1 MQIQSQFERWT
12 INMRRKEIT
21 RSTAETSIKLD
32 FAIDGSGETAIKTG
46 VGFIDHMLTLF
57 TKHGLFDLKVDCD
70 GDIEV
75 DQHHTVEDI
84 GIVLGQA
91 FSESIGTKEGIDRYA
106 TISIP
111 MDEALSTVSI
121 DISGRPF
128 FVYNVEGLKDK
139 VGEFDTEL
147 VEEFFQA
154 FVSHAKVTLHI
165 NLQYGKNSHHII
177 ESIFKAFGRALSAAS
192 KINPDVK
199 GIPSTKGM
207 L

>member
-1 MQIQSQFERWT
+1 
-12 INMRRKEIT
+12 MRRKEIL
-21 RSTAETSIKLD
+21 RATAETSITLD
-32 FAIDGSGETAIKTG
+32 FSIDGSGVTDIKTG
-46 VGFIDHMLTLF
+46 VGFFDHMLTLF

-91 FSESIGTKEGIDRYA
+91 FNESIGTKEGIDRYA
-106 TISIP
+106 TVSIP

-139 VGEFDTEL
+139 VGDFDTEL

-192 KINPDVK
+192 KINPEVI

>member
-1 MQIQSQFERWT
+1 
-12 INMRRKEIT
+12 MRKKAISRT
-21 RSTAETSIKLD
+21 TAETSIKLD
-32 FAIDGSGETAIKTG
+32 FSIDGTGETDIQTG
-46 VGFIDHMLTLF
+46 VGFLDHMLVLM
-57 TKHGLFDLKVDCD
+57 TKHGQFDLNVHCD

-91 FSESIGTKEGIDRYA
+91 FQESIGTKEGINRYA
-106 TISIP
+106 TLSIP

-121 DISGRPF
+121 DLSGRPF
-128 FVYNVEGLKDK
+128 FVYHVVGLKDK
-139 VGEFDTEL
+139 VGDFDTEL

-177 ESIFKAFGRALSAAS
+177 ESIFKAFGRALSTAS
-192 KINPDVK
+192 KINPEVK

>member
-1 MQIQSQFERWT
+1 M
-12 INMRRKEIT
+12 MRKKAISRT
-21 RSTAETSIKLD
+21 TAETSIKLD
-32 FAIDGSGETAIKTG
+32 FSIDGTGETDIQTG
-46 VGFIDHMLTLF
+46 VGFLDHMLVLM
-57 TKHGLFDLKVDCD
+57 TKHGQFDLNVHCD

-91 FSESIGTKEGIDRYA
+91 FQESIGTKEGINRYA
-106 TISIP
+106 TLSIP

-121 DISGRPF
+121 DLSGRPF
-128 FVYNVEGLKDK
+128 FVYHVEGLKDK
-139 VGEFDTEL
+139 VGDFDTEL

-177 ESIFKAFGRALSAAS
+177 ESIFKAFGRALSTAS
-192 KINPDVK
+192 KINPEVK

>member
-1 MQIQSQFERWT
+1 
-12 INMRRKEIT
+12 MRSKKIS
-21 RSTAETSIKLD
+21 RSTAETSIEMEIS
-32 FAIDGSGETAIKTG
+32 IDGTGETDIKTG
-46 VGFIDHMLTLF
+46 VGFLDHMLLLM
-57 TKHGLFDLKVDCD
+57 TKHGLFDLKVHCD

-91 FSESIGTKEGIDRYA
+91 FNASLGTKEGINRYA
-106 TISIP
+106 TVSIP
-111 MDEALSTVSI
+111 MDEALSTVSL

-128 FVYNVEGLKDK
+128 IVYNVEGLKDK

-165 NLQYGKNSHHII
+165 NLQYGKNTHHII
-177 ESIFKAFGRALSAAS
+177 ESIFKAFGRALNAAS
-192 KINPDVK
+192 TINPDVK
-199 GIPSTKGM
+199 GIPSTKG
-207 L
+207 LL

>member
-1 MQIQSQFERWT
+1 
-12 INMRRKEIT
+12 MRKKAISRT
-21 RSTAETSIKLD
+21 TAETSIEMEL
-32 FAIDGSGETAIKTG
+32 AIDGTGETDIKTG
-46 VGFIDHMLTLF
+46 VGFLDHMLLLM
-57 TKHGLFDLKVDCD
+57 TKHGLFDLKVHCD

-91 FSESIGTKEGIDRYA
+91 FNASLGTKEGINRYA
-106 TISIP
+106 TVSIP
-111 MDEALSTVSI
+111 MDEALSTVSL

-128 FVYNVEGLKDK
+128 IVYNVEGLKDK

-177 ESIFKAFGRALSAAS
+177 ESIFKAFGRALNAAS
-192 KINPDVK
+192 TINPDVK
-199 GIPSTKGM
+199 GIPSTKG
-207 L
+207 LL

>member
-1 MQIQSQFERWT
+1 MQKQLILGRMNKMSRQ
-12 INMRRKEIT
+12 KEIT
-21 RSTAETSIKLD
+21 RETAETSIHMN
-32 FAIDGSGETAIKTG
+32 FSIDGTGKTEIDTG
-46 VGFIDHMLTLF
+46 VGFLDHMLVLF
-57 TKHGLFDLKVDCD
+57 TKHGLFDLAVKCN

-75 DQHHTVEDI
+75 DQHHSVEDI

-91 FSESIGTKEGIDRYA
+91 FHECIGTKAGIDRYA
-106 TISIP
+106 TISVP

-128 FVYNVEGLKDK
+128 IVYNVEGLKDK
-139 VGEFDTEL
+139 VGDFDTEL

-192 KINPDVK
+192 TVNPNVK
-199 GIPSTKGM
+199 GIPSTKG
-207 L
+207 LL